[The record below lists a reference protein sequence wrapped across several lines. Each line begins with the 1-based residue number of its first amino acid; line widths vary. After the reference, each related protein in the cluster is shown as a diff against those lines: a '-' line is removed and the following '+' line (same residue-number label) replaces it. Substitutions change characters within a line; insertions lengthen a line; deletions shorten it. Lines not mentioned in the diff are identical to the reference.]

1 MYNRYIPSSDGT
13 YHRQVVHKQTPTP
26 IQPEQ
31 KPAAQTP
38 VTPMPSKAEQCK
50 LQLPHFQPDQGDL
63 LVLLIL
69 LLMLTDGEDADPLSL
84 LVTMAAFILLR

>member
-13 YHRQVVHKQTPTP
+13 YHRQVVHKQTPTT
-26 IQPEQ
+26 QPEQ

-38 VTPMPSKAEQCK
+38 VTPIPSHAAQNKVS
-50 LQLPHFQPDQGDL
+50 LPHFQPDQGDL

>member
-13 YHRQVVHKQTPTP
+13 YRRQIIQKQTPEHQPPPPPMAQAAAPHKPNTTP
-26 IQPEQ
+26 P
-31 KPAAQTP
+31 
-38 VTPMPSKAEQCK
+38 
-50 LQLPHFQPDQGDL
+50 QLPRLPTFQPDCGDL

-69 LLMLTDGEDADPLSL
+69 LLLLTDGEEADPLSL